1 MMRRSILF
9 FMLSMYLFFL
19 YYYGWNVIL
28 LFSSAKHLN
37 SLKIGLFSVC
47 KIQFLWVLGW
57 HMAWTFLI
65 TLLWSTFLYFK
76 SPSAY
81 IMTIKT
87 HQKWADVNQQET
99 NKVSVFRLFT
109 SNEYEVLRAVL
120 CWLYLQLNP
129 LRQTLPSHSTIITFF
144 SKYVTSFMAFT
155 AISKTQ
161 CTWSISII
169 PDSKKKTF
177 MKYIRIIQCTI
188 RPFLNDLDKALLV
201 SCTYAVLMT
210 FLHHISVC
218 FRETAV
224 FLEQPQGKK
233 YITIFQALRMHG
245 ITECKFWMLHDRCSQ
260 HHKLALSTQQ
270 H

>member
-1 MMRRSILF
+1 
-9 FMLSMYLFFL
+9 
-19 YYYGWNVIL
+19 
-28 LFSSAKHLN
+28 
-37 SLKIGLFSVC
+37 
-47 KIQFLWVLGW
+47 
-57 HMAWTFLI
+57 MAWAFLI

-76 SPSAY
+76 SPSAH

-87 HQKWADVNQQET
+87 HQKWADGVNQQET

-129 LRQTLPSHSTIITFF
+129 LRQTLPAHSTIITFF

-169 PDSKKKTF
+169 PDSKNSIYGGHCNNSVHYSSFFKLPWYGFASF
-177 MKYIRIIQCTI
+177 MHICC
-188 RPFLNDLDKALLV
+188 FNDI
-201 SCTYAVLMT
+201 
-210 FLHHISVC
+210 LHHISVC

-224 FLEQPQGKK
+224 FLEQPQGQK

-245 ITECKFWMLHDRCSQ
+245 ITECKFWMLRDRCSQ
-260 HHKLALSTQQ
+260 HHKLTLSTQQ